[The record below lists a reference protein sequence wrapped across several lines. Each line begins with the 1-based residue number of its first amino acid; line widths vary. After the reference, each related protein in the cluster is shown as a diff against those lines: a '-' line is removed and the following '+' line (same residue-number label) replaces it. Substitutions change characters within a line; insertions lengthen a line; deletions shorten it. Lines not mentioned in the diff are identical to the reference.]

1 MFFKKLT
8 MRKDVTDICKRKFCG
23 RQVTS
28 ILALLKSQDE
38 PT

>member
-8 MRKDVTDICKRKFCG
+8 MRKDITDICKRKFCG
-23 RQVTS
+23 REVIS
-28 ILALLKSQDE
+28 MLALLKSRAE